1 MARKIHPTKKGAE
14 SFLVPV
20 LLCVCMASFF
30 VVFARA
36 PERVIGASSDRIVR
50 VEGVSREATSV
61 QILRLAHVEKSIPFM
76 EGPVY
81 ELSVRNGGVL
91 NQTVIQYRIPTVLRS
106 ASSNL
111 LTLIA
116 FDPQSLSWKPIS
128 TTIDEKKQIATAIIS
143 VQQTLMIG
151 LGTKF

>member
-1 MARKIHPTKKGAE
+1 MARRIPQTKKGME
-14 SFLVPV
+14 SFLIPI
-20 LLCVCMASFF
+20 LLCVCVASFF

-36 PERVIGASSDRIVR
+36 PERVVGVSSDRIVR
-50 VEGVSREATSV
+50 VEGISREATSV
-61 QILRLAHVEKSIPFM
+61 QILRLSHVEQSISLM

-106 ASSNL
+106 ASSNI

-116 FDPQSLSWKPIS
+116 FDPQSLSWKPIG
-128 TTIDEKKQIATAIIS
+128 TTIDEKKQIATATVS
-143 VQQTLMIG
+143 VQQTLLIG